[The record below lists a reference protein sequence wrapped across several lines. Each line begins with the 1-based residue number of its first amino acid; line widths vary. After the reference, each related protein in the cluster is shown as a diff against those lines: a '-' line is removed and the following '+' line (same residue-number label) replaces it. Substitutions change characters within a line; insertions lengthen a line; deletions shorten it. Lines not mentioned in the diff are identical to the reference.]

1 MKRTPVRRAQRTS
14 RRDFLLGAGAL
25 LPAGLLAT
33 RLSFAGGAAGDGGAG
48 ASGDG
53 RFVFILMRGALDGLA
68 AVPPVGDPDYA
79 RLRGPMAVAGT
90 RLDDTFALHPALQF
104 LAGRYAAREL
114 LVMHAIA
121 TPYRERSH
129 FDGQDLLESGATVPH
144 ALQTGWLNR
153 ALAARGGAGAAPAGG
168 AAAAVSLGANVPLVM
183 RGPAEVSS
191 WSPSRLA
198 SLREETL
205 QRLADLYAG
214 DATLAARLADAL
226 ASDAVATQALADEPG
241 MDKKIAAGPGAGN
254 GAGKGPGKGP
264 GKGDA
269 KAGGAALGETL
280 RAAAGF
286 LREPQ
291 GARVA
296 VLETTGWDTHANEGG
311 SEGAL
316 AQRLG
321 ALDAALGEF
330 RTALGPAWD
339 RTAVLLATEFGR
351 TAASNGTRGTD
362 HGTGAA
368 AFLVGGAVAGG
379 RVLADWPGLAPGA
392 LYQGRDLKPT
402 RDLRAVLKGVL
413 HDHLQVG
420 DRGLDADVFP
430 GSGAVRREQGLLRG

>member
-226 ASDAVATQALADEPG
+226 ASDAVATQALGEESMTDKDSGGNQSGGKPG
-241 MDKKIAAGPGAGN
+241 
-254 GAGKGPGKGP
+254 
-264 GKGDA
+264 A